1 MSHLFSFVRYV
12 VDILPFLVKL
22 PTAMCFLVSRAAIF
36 TTNFR
41 QKAIWGWKTVYAN
54 KNWWGTLCIST
65 GKAEQCREGLRTN
78 ALPYSTRSV
87 VGSRHCYFLQQNPPT
102 WINGAIL
109 EIMTISKRQSVVS
122 AGSHE
127 HKIDLSCRGRRSDMN
142 LLCLNRLG
150 LVFSGE
156 FRGHFWW
163 IFVNTFLIVMNLTQ
177 T

>member
-1 MSHLFSFVRYV
+1 MCFDLSDSWHSSF
-12 VDILPFLVKL
+12 FLVKL

-78 ALPYSTRSV
+78 ALPYSTGSV

-142 LLCLNRLG
+142 FLCLNRLG
-150 LVFSGE
+150 LVDPIYNVVKVAWRPRSI
-156 FRGHFWW
+156 FRRC
-163 IFVNTFLIVMNLTQ
+163 Q
-177 T
+177 KDRER

>member
-1 MSHLFSFVRYV
+1 
-12 VDILPFLVKL
+12 
-22 PTAMCFLVSRAAIF
+22 MCFLVSRAAIF

-142 LLCLNRLG
+142 FLCLNRLG
-150 LVFSGE
+150 LVDPRTYKVGVVCNLYLFITKDSTFSQN
-156 FRGHFWW
+156 FTCNQKFH
-163 IFVNTFLIVMNLTQ
+163 I
-177 T
+177 